1 MPEAMRFRAMIQQAK
16 PRPSLR
22 GPKLFYCRINI
33 RHGDL
38 AKLPDKATFA
48 DSRARTEFRTRR
60 HWPPPVAL
68 DAQHSAFALATPPP
82 SHDSTPNSR
91 PNPRSTFGYPA
102 EQSFTNV
109 PPTTPAHNRLSG
121 RSQDTPFTF
130 LDIDT
135 PQSGVTTYIPT
146 KRCRQD
152 AFIRLHTVPS
162 TGTAVVLTG
171 PGRERSVARRPSF
184 CLSELPRPV
193 YPSTAVLD
201 GNGRQKYS
209 RRARRDGSGYPS
221 DRPVEP
227 SRRARVCSPNFGYIS
242 KIQLLGN
249 LP

>member
-48 DSRARTEFRTRR
+48 TLVRA
-60 HWPPPVAL
+60 L
-68 DAQHSAFALATPPP
+68 SFAHGDIGLHRLPWM
-82 SHDSTPNSR
+82 
-91 PNPRSTFGYPA
+91 RSTLPSLLPHLPHLTTLRLIPA